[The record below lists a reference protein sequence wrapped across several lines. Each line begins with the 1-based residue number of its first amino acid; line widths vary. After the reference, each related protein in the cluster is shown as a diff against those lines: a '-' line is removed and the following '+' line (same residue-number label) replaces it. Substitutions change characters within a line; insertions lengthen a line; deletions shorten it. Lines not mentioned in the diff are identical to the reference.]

1 MKNILIIH
9 PALAPYM
16 IDQFNVISQLYNLEV
31 AFLFRNPWYDKFDQ
45 SKLLPLLKFKYSFL
59 LKGPHYKE
67 RVFRF
72 KMLNLIRKVDPDI
85 IIGYEYSFTT
95 QYLILLKSLGLI
107 HQKIGSIIDDSL
119 DICYHVQTN
128 IRFLARHLSVKRL
141 DYLIVQSSEVSKFY
155 QNTFNIE
162 DKRIIV
168 SPILQEPERLRNN
181 RDELEKIGNDY
192 LIKYHLKNK
201 KVLLFVGRLVP
212 VKAVTKFIDNIKTIL
227 QDHEDLVLVI
237 IGDGEER
244 KNIEALVKEFKL
256 ETKVLMP
263 GRYEG
268 SELYAWYLCASG
280 LTLPSTYEPFGAVV
294 NESLIFGTKVFCSKH
309 AGASI
314 LIHSDLGLIF
324 DPLDKNETIDK
335 IKIFLN
341 LIDTVTEVNI
351 DRKPCLMPDYKK
363 KLVTEWEKISQY

>member
-314 LIHSDLGLIF
+314 LIHSDIGLIF
-324 DPLDKNETIDK
+324 EPLDKNETIDK

>member
-212 VKAVTKFIDNIKTIL
+212 VKAVTKFIDSIKTIL
-227 QDHEDLVLVI
+227 QDQEDLVLVVV
-237 IGDGEER
+237 GDGEER
-244 KNIEALVKEFKL
+244 KNIEALIKEFKL
-256 ETKVLMP
+256 ENKVLMP

-314 LIHSDLGLIF
+314 LIHSDIGLIF
-324 DPLDKNETIDK
+324 EPLDKNETIDK

>member
-1 MKNILIIH
+1 MKSILIIH

-212 VKAVTKFIDNIKTIL
+212 VKAVTKFIDSIKTIL
-227 QDHEDLVLVI
+227 EEQEDLVLVVV
-237 IGDGEER
+237 GDGEER

-351 DRKPCLMPDYKK
+351 DRKPCLMSDYKK

>member
-45 SKLLPLLKFKYSFL
+45 SKLLPLLKFKYTFL

-67 RVFRF
+67 RVFRYNIL
-72 KMLNLIRKVDPDI
+72 KLIRKSDPDI

-95 QYLILLKSLGLI
+95 QYLIFLKSLGLI

-119 DICYHVQTN
+119 DICYHVQTK
-128 IRFLARHLSVKRL
+128 IRFLARCFSVKRL
-141 DYLIVQSSEVSKFY
+141 DYLIVQSNEVSKFY
-155 QNTFNIE
+155 KNAFNIE
-162 DKRIIV
+162 DDRIIV

-181 RDELEKIGNDY
+181 REKLERIGNEY
-192 LIKYHLKNK
+192 MIKYQLKGK

-212 VKAVTKFIDNIKTIL
+212 VKGVTRFIESIKTIL
-227 QDHEDLVLVI
+227 QDQDDLVLVVV
-237 IGDGEER
+237 GEGEER
-244 KNIEALVKEFKL
+244 KNIEDLVKDLKL
-256 ETKVLMP
+256 ESKVLLP

-314 LIHSDLGLIF
+314 LIHSDTGMLF
-324 DPLDKNETIDK
+324 EPLDKNETIDK

-341 LIDTVTEVNI
+341 LIDKVTEI
-351 DRKPCLMPDYKK
+351 DIDNKPCLMLNYKK
-363 KLVTEWEKISQY
+363 KFITEWNKISIN

>member
-212 VKAVTKFIDNIKTIL
+212 VKAVTKFIDSIKTIL
-227 QDHEDLVLVI
+227 EEQEDLVLVVV
-237 IGDGEER
+237 GDGEER

-314 LIHSDLGLIF
+314 LIHSDIGLIF
-324 DPLDKNETIDK
+324 DPLDKNETIEK

-341 LIDTVTEVNI
+341 IIDTVTEVNI
-351 DRKPCLMPDYKK
+351 DRKPCLMSDYKK

>member
-212 VKAVTKFIDNIKTIL
+212 VKAVTKFIDSIKTIL
-227 QDHEDLVLVI
+227 EEQEDLVLVVV
-237 IGDGEER
+237 GDGEER

-351 DRKPCLMPDYKK
+351 DRKPCLMSDYKK

>member
-31 AFLFRNPWYDKFDQ
+31 VFLFRNPWYDKFDQ
-45 SKLLPLLKFKYSFL
+45 SKLLPLLNFKYSFL

-72 KMLNLIRKVDPDI
+72 NILNLIRKIKPDI

-128 IRFLARHLSVKRL
+128 VRFLARRLSVKRL

-155 QNTFNIE
+155 QNTFNLNE
-162 DKRIIV
+162 NRIIV

-181 RDELEKIGNDY
+181 RQELERIGNEY
-192 LIKYHLKNK
+192 MMKYHLKGK

-212 VKAVTKFIDNIKTIL
+212 VKAVTKFIESIKIIL
-227 QDHEDLVLVI
+227 EEQEDLVFVV

-244 KNIEALVKEFKL
+244 KNIENLVKALKL

-280 LTLPSTYEPFGAVV
+280 LTLPSTYEPFGTVV

-314 LIHSDLGLIF
+314 LIQSDTGIIF
-324 DPLDKNETIDK
+324 EPLDVNETIDK

-341 LIDTVTEVNI
+341 LIDKVNEIDI
-351 DRKPCLMPDYKK
+351 DRKPCLMSDCQKK
-363 KLVTEWEKISQY
+363 IETEWKKISQD